1 MEHRD
6 GMAGSPFRPY
16 RLTARF
22 LTLPVLN
29 DLSKL
34 TPFARELTNVPA
46 WQSPQLTPY
55 PSSPPFHKH
64 LFLEGQ

>member
-22 LTLPVLN
+22 LTFQVL
-29 DLSKL
+29 SGPSML
-34 TPFARELTNVPA
+34 TPFARELTDVPA
-46 WQSPQLTPY
+46 WQSP
-55 PSSPPFHKH
+55 
-64 LFLEGQ
+64 